1 MRDSLEDKM
10 KTVSAEV
17 VTDEFLN
24 GSESPA
30 GDVSSRVR
38 QEAFV
43 SIDKQSSRS
52 GVV

>member
-1 MRDSLEDKM
+1 MPDSLEDKL

-17 VTDEFLN
+17 VTDEFQN

-38 QEAFV
+38 RKLLSQV
-43 SIDKQSSRS
+43 INSRRAP
-52 GVV
+52 VV